1 MIRICQAPPHYH
13 TCYNEDMKLI
23 VGLGN
28 PGKEYENTRH
38 NVGYVVLDILGK
50 LTANI
55 EYDKNPAILV
65 WKEERAVYSLT
76 YSVRPELCLLLKP
89 KLFMNNS
96 GKALKSTV
104 NKYKIRAQ
112 DILVIHD
119 DLDLPLGSYK
129 LQFGKGPRSHNGI
142 KSIEEALS
150 TKDFYRLRVG
160 VDERL
165 VSRQRVSGETY
176 VLSNFPLPEKRVFL
190 KAVEEGIIPVIKQW
204 LRQHK

>member
-1 MIRICQAPPHYH
+1 
-13 TCYNEDMKLI
+13 MKLI

-50 LTANI
+50 LVANT
-55 EYDKNPAILV
+55 EYDGNPVILT
-65 WKEERAVYSLT
+65 WKEERVLYSLA
-76 YSVRPELCLLLKP
+76 YSIHPKPCLLLKP

-160 VDERL
+160 VDKRS
-165 VSRQRVSGETY
+165 VSQQRVSGEVY
-176 VLSNFPLPEKRVFL
+176 VLSSFPLQEKRILL
-190 KAVEEGIIPVIKQW
+190 KAVEEGIIPVIQQW
-204 LRQHK
+204 LIQHK